1 MLKIL
6 ELPSKDKQKL
16 IEKAEFLNS
25 EIFWALI
32 KTYMYFCPE
41 NKNEYFKKCCNLLNI
56 KI

>member
-32 KTYMYFCPE
+32 KTYM
-41 NKNEYFKKCCNLLNI
+41 
-56 KI
+56 